1 MLQNCQKGAFQLLFR
16 NKTYSFL
23 FFCCWWY
30 EMEYNFRTKLK
41 LKNSF
46 NLHLSWKGI
55 VFFQYLI
62 FIEQEIPFLPI
73 INKDICIANQ
83 SFFLFNFNIDIK
95 KCHFFFSKALI
106 LHVLL
111 SATWYLLADNLL
123 CYSVC

>member
-1 MLQNCQKGAFQLLFR
+1 
-16 NKTYSFL
+16 
-23 FFCCWWY
+23 
-30 EMEYNFRTKLK
+30 MEYNSRTKLK

-83 SFFLFNFNIDIK
+83 SFF
-95 KCHFFFSKALI
+95 FFSISTL
-106 LHVLL
+106 
-111 SATWYLLADNLL
+111 T
-123 CYSVC
+123 